1 MSLSAPV
8 TIQVR
13 EYIDPTFGGDASPS
27 ILTVIIGS
35 RHKKN
40 TATIYGHPDSYC
52 MPTVTDAFIFCIVLS
67 AIGYSTWLHW

>member
-1 MSLSAPV
+1 MVELVSLSAPV

-13 EYIDPTFGGDASPS
+13 EYIDPTIGGDVSPS

-40 TATIYGHPDSYC
+40 TATIYGHPD
-52 MPTVTDAFIFCIVLS
+52 
-67 AIGYSTWLHW
+67 